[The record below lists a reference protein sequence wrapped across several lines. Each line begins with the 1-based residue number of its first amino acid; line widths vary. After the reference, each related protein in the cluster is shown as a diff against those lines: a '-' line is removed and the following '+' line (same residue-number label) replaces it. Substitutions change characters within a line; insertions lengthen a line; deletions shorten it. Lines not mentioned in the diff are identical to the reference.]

1 MQIKYSL
8 FKNPNAEME
17 LKNYFNIMKNSDM
30 DTKDKNRNLITNVI
44 EYISQNVTDD
54 AMGNALSN
62 IDMQDNEQYKAAVM
76 LTKKYLQGKVEMI
89 DPAPKKDLYG
99 KTKEDVTF
107 ENYEARMNMITE
119 GTWALR

>member
-1 MQIKYSL
+1 MTWILKIK
-8 FKNPNAEME
+8 
-17 LKNYFNIMKNSDM
+17 I
-30 DTKDKNRNLITNVI
+30 RNLITNVI

-89 DPAPKKDLYG
+89 DPIQERL
-99 KTKEDVTF
+99 
-107 ENYEARMNMITE
+107 I
-119 GTWALR
+119 W